1 MKTVATRELVLVG
14 GGHSHVQVLRQ
25 FMERPEPGLRLTV
38 VVDRPVAVYSGMV
51 PGWVAGDYR
60 RSELEIDVWA
70 LARRAGARLILAR
83 ATGLD
88 PVRQRLELEGRPA
101 LPYDLLSIDIG
112 ASVVGLEKPGVR
124 LGTVASRPIVSLLDR
139 LDAALLGAPGPRLR
153 VVGGGAAGVEL
164 AFCLEARLRR
174 EGKVVDVQ
182 LLDSHPRLLRSQSD
196 AIVARVRRAAERR
209 GIGFRSHVRVA
220 EVKEGRIFLEGG
232 GEEEADLV
240 VWVTGAAPHSF
251 AGALPRD
258 PQGFLAVEASLQLR
272 GLPGHFAVGDCAG
285 FTPALPKAGVYAVRQ
300 GPVLAENLR
309 RAARGEALLPYRPQS
324 DFLALLNLG
333 DKTAIGGKWGIAF
346 EGAWVWNWK
355 DRIDR
360 RFMAMFQSLDALD
373 RPRMPMEMAEVPC
386 AGCAA
391 KLGADELEEALAS
404 LPPAP
409 PDVSVRWGTSA
420 AEDVALLRPG
430 GPELAWNLDA
440 FVAPITDPWW
450 AGQLGAANALSDLH
464 AKGVQPRWAMAMVGL
479 PPEESGGTLEQL
491 MAGARVLLDAR
502 GVSLVGGH
510 TMRTTQLQVG
520 FTVLGRVEDRLLP
533 MAGLRPGD
541 RLILTRPLGS
551 GVLLRAEMM
560 GEARAEWLMAALP
573 QMVQDPRPVLALL
586 LEFGASAATDVT
598 GFGLAGHLHSLLRAS
613 SSSVQLFLDQIPL
626 LPGVE
631 GLLRRGLRSSFHS
644 QNFRLSRYF
653 PGDAE
658 DPRYQ
663 AIFDPQTAGGLLV
676 GVPADRAE
684 ALLLALRAGPAPE
697 AAIIGLISAAPD
709 AAPAPTS

>member
-1 MKTVATRELVLVG
+1 MRELVLVG
-14 GGHSHVQVLRQ
+14 GGHSHVQVLRH
-25 FMERPEPGLRLTV
+25 FTERPEPGLRLTV

-88 PVRQRLELEGRPA
+88 PQRQRLELEGRPS

-112 ASVVGLEKPGVR
+112 ASVMGLEKPGVR
-124 LGTVASRPIVSLLDR
+124 QRTVASRPIVSLLDR
-139 LDAALLGAPGPRLR
+139 LDAALPERPGARLR

-174 EGKVVDVQ
+174 EGRAADVQ
-182 LLDSHPRLLRSQSD
+182 LLDAHPRLLRSQSE
-196 AIVARVRRAAERR
+196 AVVRRVRQAAERR
-209 GIGFRSHVRVA
+209 GIALRAGVRVA
-220 EVKEGRIFLEGG
+220 EVLEGRLLLEGG

-240 VWVTGAAPHSF
+240 LWVTGAAPHLF
-251 AGALPRD
+251 TGTVLRD
-258 PQGFLAVEASLQLR
+258 RAGFLEVEPSLQLR
-272 GLPGHFAVGDCAG
+272 GLPGHFAAGDCAA
-285 FTPALPKAGVYAVRQ
+285 FSPALPKAGVYAVRQ

-309 RAARGEALLPYRPQS
+309 RAFRGESLHPYRPQA

-333 DKTAIGGKWGIAF
+333 DRTAIGGKWGGAV
-346 EGAWVWNWK
+346 EGAWVWQWK

-360 RFMAMFQSLDALD
+360 RFMAMFQALDAD
-373 RPRMPMEMAEVPC
+373 DKPRMPMQMAEVPC

-391 KLGADELEEALAS
+391 KLGGDELEAALAS
-404 LPPAP
+404 LPPPP
-409 PDVSVRWGTSA
+409 PDPTVAWGTAA

-430 GPELAWNLDA
+430 GPDLAWNLDA
-440 FVAPITDPWW
+440 FVSPITDPWW
-450 AGQLGAANALSDLH
+450 AGKLGAANALSDLH
-464 AKGVQPRWAMAMVGL
+464 AKGVQPRWAMALVGL
-479 PPEESGGTLEQL
+479 PAEESAGTLEQL
-491 MAGARVLLDAR
+491 MAGARELLDAR

-520 FTVLGRVEDRLLP
+520 FTVLGPVAGRLLP
-533 MAGLRPGD
+533 MAGLQPGD
-541 RLILTRPLGS
+541 RLLLTRPLGS
-551 GVLLRAEMM
+551 GVLLRAEML
-560 GEARAEWLMAALP
+560 GEARAEWLLAALAP
-573 QMVQDPRPVLALL
+573 MVQDPRPVLALL
-586 LEFGASAATDVT
+586 LEHGASAATDVT

-631 GLLRRGLRSSFHS
+631 GLLRRGLRSTFHS
-644 QNFRLSRYF
+644 QNFRLSRHF

-663 AIFDPQTAGGLLV
+663 VLFDPQTAGGLLV
-676 GVPADRAE
+676 GVPADRAD

-697 AAIIGLISAAPD
+697 AAIIGTVSAAPG
-709 AAPAPTS
+709 AVPGSTS